1 VLAGCDV
8 AGGGAAPGFVVV
20 VVVVVGG
27 LPVRVAGMQA
37 RPSVVSV
44 RLTTVLRN
52 DKTVITSAPFT
63 IVRLRNR
70 GADFGEFRAVGS
82 RIPRIG
88 HPASPRGVSRHVVD
102 TGSAHAWVAPI
113 RPRPRIRRSPRY
125 RKPRA
130 HHRIVRPSL
139 ARGAA
144 PSPLLD
150 QSPRF
155 TLSDAERLARD
166 HFGVAGRASALTSE
180 RDQNFLIE
188 PDAGDGIVLKIA
200 NAAENPAMLDAQRAV
215 IDHLGRVSSLTP
227 RLVGLH
233 PDEPTL
239 VMRDGKTH
247 AVWAISV
254 LPGKPLASVTHRSP
268 ALYEDLGRQVAAL
281 TEALSTFDHDAIHR
295 DFYWDLSKARGIV
308 DSRSHGINDDAL
320 FGATTRLGH
329 EFDTRIKPLLAR
341 LPRGAVHGDLND
353 NNILV
358 ASTTGKSGIEQR
370 ISGIVDF
377 GDMVHSY
384 RVGDLAI
391 ALAYAML
398 GGDDP
403 LTVVAHVVRGYAER
417 GRLSDDEMAALFG
430 LAALRLCASACI
442 AADQQRERPDNAYLG
457 VSQAPIR
464 KLLPVL
470 ARTPFAL
477 AEAVVRDAFGAD
489 PVPASTRVVEYLR
502 KTTPHPVLGV
512 DLETAASIVLDL
524 SIASPMLS
532 GDQSENAEPLL
543 TAKVFGAMDEA
554 GVEVSIGRY
563 DEPRLLYTTP
573 LFALGPR
580 PIDEHRTI
588 HIGLDLFMPAGT
600 PVYAPLSGVV
610 HACHD
615 NAAPLDYG
623 PLIILRHAT
632 DDGLEFFTLYG
643 HLSRESLVGKYPGQ
657 AVKAGDQIATLGTP
671 EVNVGWTPH
680 LHLQVIT
687 DLLGLGTDFPGVARP
702 TQRRVW
708 TALCPDPNLITRV
721 PAERFPRD
729 EPAKADTLRTR
740 RARIG
745 GNLSVAYRDPVK
757 VVRGW
762 MQYLYDDEGRCFLD
776 AYNNVPHVGH
786 CHPRVVEAAARQM
799 RVLNTNTRYL
809 NDLLTQYA
817 ERLLATLPRSLE
829 VCYFVNSASEA
840 NELALRLARAATA
853 HVDTI
858 VLDAAYHGNTTSLI
872 DISPYKHAGPGGDG
886 APDWVHVAPLPDTYR
901 GAIKRDDAQA
911 GPKYAAQ
918 VATLIESMRKRG
930 RAPAAFIAETCPS
943 VGGQLVLP
951 AGYLAKVYETVRA
964 AGGVCIADEVQTGL
978 GRMGTTFW
986 AFEAQGVA
994 PDIVVMGK
1002 PLGNGHPI
1010 GAVATTR
1017 AIADAFDNGMEFF
1030 STYGGNTVSCAVG
1043 IAVLD
1048 VLRDEGL
1055 QEHAREVGERLLSRL
1070 QPLTGRFELVGDVRG
1085 SGLFLGVELVKD
1097 RTTLEPAGQEAA
1109 FVANR
1114 LRERGILLG
1123 TDGPFHNVVKI
1134 RPPMPFSLDDADI
1147 LADEL
1152 ENALSGLTSA

>member
-1 VLAGCDV
+1 
-8 AGGGAAPGFVVV
+8 
-20 VVVVVGG
+20 
-27 LPVRVAGMQA
+27 M
-37 RPSVVSV
+37 
-44 RLTTVLRN
+44 
-52 DKTVITSAPFT
+52 
-63 IVRLRNR
+63 
-70 GADFGEFRAVGS
+70 
-82 RIPRIG
+82 
-88 HPASPRGVSRHVVD
+88 
-102 TGSAHAWVAPI
+102 
-113 RPRPRIRRSPRY
+113 
-125 RKPRA
+125 
-130 HHRIVRPSL
+130 
-139 ARGAA
+139 
-144 PSPLLD
+144 LD

-188 PDAGDGIVLKIA
+188 ANAGEGIVLKIA
-200 NAAENPAMLDAQRAV
+200 NAAEDPAMLDAQRAV
-215 IDHLGRVSSLTP
+215 IEHLARRSPLTP
-227 RLVGLH
+227 RLVGFH
-233 PDEPTL
+233 PDEPAL
-239 VMRDGKTH
+239 AMRDGKTH

-254 LPGKPLASVTHRSP
+254 LPGKPLSSVVHRSP
-268 ALYEDLGRQVAAL
+268 ALHADLGRQVAQL
-281 TEALSTFDHDAIHR
+281 SDALSTFDHRAIHR
-295 DFYWDLSKARGIV
+295 DFHWDLAKARGIV
-308 DSRSHGINDDAL
+308 ESRAHAIDDDAIS
-320 FGATTRLGH
+320 GATARLGH
-329 EFDTRIKPLLAR
+329 EFDTRIKPLLSR

-358 ASTTGKSGIEQR
+358 AVGNGKSAMEHR
-370 ISGIVDF
+370 VSGIVDF

-391 ALAYAML
+391 AIAYAML
-398 GGDDP
+398 GSNDP
-403 LTVVAHVVRGYAER
+403 LTVVAEVARGFAER
-417 GRLSDDEMAALFG
+417 ATLNDDEMAALFG

-457 VSQAPIR
+457 VSQSAIR
-464 KLLPVL
+464 NLLPIL

-502 KTTPHPVLGV
+502 KTTACPVLGL
-512 DLETAASIVLDL
+512 DLRTEPAIVLDL

-532 GDQSENAEPLL
+532 GDQRENAEPML
-543 TAKVFGAMDEA
+543 TAKVFGAMDDA
-554 GVEVSIGRY
+554 GVRVSVGRY

-600 PVYAPLSGVV
+600 PVYAPLDGVV

-615 NAAPLDYG
+615 NAAALDYG
-623 PLIILRHAT
+623 PLIILRHT
-632 DDGLEFFTLYG
+632 PGDGLEFFTLYG
-643 HLSRESLVGKYPGQ
+643 HLSRESLDGKYPGQ
-657 AVKAGDQIATLGTP
+657 TVQAGEQIATLGSP

-702 TQRRVW
+702 SQRRVW
-708 TALCPDPNLITRV
+708 TSLCPDPNLITRI
-721 PAERFPRD
+721 PPDRFPPD
-729 EPAKADTLRTR
+729 EPSKADTLTAR

-745 GNLSVAYRDPVK
+745 GNLSIAYRDPLK
-757 VVRGW
+757 IARGW
-762 MQYLYDDEGRCFLD
+762 KQYLYDEEGRCFLD

-786 CHPRVVEAAARQM
+786 CHPRVVEAADRQM

-809 NDLLTQYA
+809 NDLLTRYA
-817 ERLLATLPRSLE
+817 DRLLATLPPSLE

-840 NELALRLARAATA
+840 NELALRLTRAATG
-853 HVDTI
+853 HLDTI

-886 APDWVHVAPLPDTYR
+886 PPDWVHVAPLPDTYR
-901 GAIKRDDAQA
+901 GPIKRDAPQA
-911 GPKYAAQ
+911 GAKYAAD
-918 VATLIESMRKRG
+918 VTSLVEAMNKHDKR
-930 RAPAAFIAETCPS
+930 PTTNNTKTCPS

-951 AGYLAKVYETVRA
+951 AGYLENVYKRVRA
-964 AGGVCIADEVQTGL
+964 AGGLCIADEVQTGL
-978 GRMGTTFW
+978 GRMGTSFW

-1055 QEHAREVGERLLSRL
+1055 QEQARVVGERLVARL
-1070 QPLTGRFELVGDVRG
+1070 QTLTKQYDMVGDVRG
-1085 SGLFLGVELVKD
+1085 SGLFLGVELVRD
-1097 RTTLEPAGQEAA
+1097 RKTLEPATAEAS
-1109 FVANR
+1109 FVANA

-1152 ENALSGLTSA
+1152 ERAVAALAIA